1 MPLIG
6 SNNLGYSTEDIMKVL
21 QRAYDETGEN
31 RDRALKLYDHME
43 QNMLQNKG
51 DLVVLS
57 QMADR
62 YLEQATRQTELLV
75 RLVGVMQKLKQF
87 SGKPEEIRG
96 VMTDMNALL
105 EVLDNSKITPFS
117 IGKKPKVIPLENNLP
132 AEENPSSASTSGDD
146 VQLEVDL

>member
-1 MPLIG
+1 M
-6 SNNLGYSTEDIMKVL
+6 SNLLLGYQTEDIMKVL

-43 QNMLQNKG
+43 NAMLNNKG
-51 DLVVLS
+51 DLVILS

-87 SGKPEEIRG
+87 SGGKGEG
-96 VMTDMNALL
+96 LMTDVNQLL
-105 EVLDNSKITPFS
+105 ELLDNNKITPFT
-117 IGKKPKVIPLENNLP
+117 IGAKKKTASDKQPDEKPAVLPPAVDDIELE
-132 AEENPSSASTSGDD
+132 T
-146 VQLEVDL
+146 DL